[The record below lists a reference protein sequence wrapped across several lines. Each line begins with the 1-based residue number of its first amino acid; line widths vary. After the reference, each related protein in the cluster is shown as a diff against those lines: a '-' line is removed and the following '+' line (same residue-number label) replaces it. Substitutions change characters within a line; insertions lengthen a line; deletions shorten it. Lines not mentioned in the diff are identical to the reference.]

1 VHVYDRL
8 KQIHVYFC
16 KTKWLYVNC
25 NHRSVQFEWNQLFCS
40 KNYQYRN
47 YQLTTQHK
55 CSVCNSIVHSFI
67 KIICMFCCH
76 DMLVNLLSTITVSD
90 WASVCDRT
98 NILLLF
104 EHKSAMVHMDTSN
117 GCLSATKDRNIV
129 NFSQQDKFK
138 NVKSHRM
145 RPDRV
150 FSVLL
155 YKQFSLV
162 LFPFVCCK

>member
-1 VHVYDRL
+1 VTEH
-8 KQIHVYFC
+8 Q
-16 KTKWLYVNC
+16 
-25 NHRSVQFEWNQLFCS
+25 
-40 KNYQYRN
+40 
-47 YQLTTQHK
+47 
-55 CSVCNSIVHSFI
+55 
-67 KIICMFCCH
+67 
-76 DMLVNLLSTITVSD
+76 
-90 WASVCDRT
+90 CDGT
-98 NILLLF
+98 DILLLF
-104 EHKSAMVHMDTSN
+104 EYKSVMVHMDTSN